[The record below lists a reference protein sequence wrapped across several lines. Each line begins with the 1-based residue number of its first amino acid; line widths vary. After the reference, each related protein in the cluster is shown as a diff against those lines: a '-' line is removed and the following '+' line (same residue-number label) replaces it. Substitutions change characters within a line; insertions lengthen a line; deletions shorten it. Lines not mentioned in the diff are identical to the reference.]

1 MKRVF
6 LILLSVL
13 LQVIPVQLFAQDYEQ
28 NRAAI
33 YQQRQLSNQSIA
45 EHNTDALLSTLMA
58 DYHVV
63 TSANIQLSGHQAQ
76 REMISRV
83 FKEYPDASYVRTLEN
98 LVISSSFEAA
108 AESGS
113 WVGKWTKDNEQIELR
128 GSYFAKWRKIAGKW
142 LLQAEIFVTL

>member
-6 LILLSVL
+6 LILVSVL
-13 LQVIPVQLFAQDYEQ
+13 LQVIPLQLFAEGYEQ
-28 NRAAI
+28 NRSAI

-45 EHNTDALLSTLMA
+45 ERNTDALLSTLMP

-63 TSANIQLSGHQAQ
+63 TSANFQLSGHPAQ
-76 REMISRV
+76 REMITRV

-98 LVISSSFEAA
+98 LVISSSLEAA

-113 WVGKWTKDNEQIELR
+113 WVGKWTKGNEQIELH